1 MEDTEQS
8 VELKHKSENV
18 KFYPTV
24 YFEGTKTGLVVK
36 KYKNYIDGLVVASG
50 CYYNVSI
57 LDKQLQI
64 ILRAFLLAQEIC
76 SISNDNL

>member
-1 MEDTEQS
+1 MEDTELS

-64 ILRAFLLAQEIC
+64 INSQSFLT
-76 SISNDNL
+76 SPGNM